1 VQNKIDHLLE
11 QIQISLSCKIAIIAA
26 SLSILILF
34 GKNDVERFGPLLA
47 YLYGSIPFAYIVTKR
62 KTGKELFKEG
72 STSVGMANSYNVGG
86 MVPAIITVVGEIS
99 KAVLPIAISFFFFD
113 NSLSLTCALLVG
125 CYLGTNFSIFLKG
138 QGGMGT
144 TMMLWSLLFLSPFS
158 LIAILLLMVGLM
170 LSMKDTYH
178 MALVNYALGP
188 FLVFFIDGRMTL
200 VAFVAFAAI
209 LYLAKLKRHMD
220 DFEVHRS
227 MRLRK
232 KEPAA

>member
-1 VQNKIDHLLE
+1 MQKRIDRLLD
-11 QIQISLSCKIAIIAA
+11 QIQINLPCKIAIIVV
-26 SLSILILF
+26 SLSVLILF
-34 GKNDVERFGPLLA
+34 GNGFAEKIGPLLA

-62 KTGKELFKEG
+62 RTGKEIFKEG

-86 MVPAIITVVGEIS
+86 MVPAIVTVVGEIS
-99 KAVLPIAISFFFFD
+99 KAVIPIAISHFFFES
-113 NSLSLTCALLVG
+113 SLTLTCALLVG

-144 TMMLWSLLFLSPFS
+144 TMMLWSILFLSPFS
-158 LIAILLLMVGLM
+158 LLAILGFMIASM
-170 LSMKDTYH
+170 LIVKDTYY
-178 MALVNYALGP
+178 MALLNYAVGP

-220 DFEVHRS
+220 DFAVHRS
-227 MRLRK
+227 MRLRR
-232 KEPAA
+232 KEPA